1 MPPFLVRDLGRARP
15 VGEITLPRLPSGV
28 FLDVDGVWREA
39 RFRPLATL
47 TCGSGRRVSDI
58 SFPLRAASGRQQG

>member
-39 RFRPLATL
+39 RGFDHWRP
-47 TCGSGRRVSDI
+47 
-58 SFPLRAASGRQQG
+58 